1 MCFQIH
7 ADFLAKILRGTT
19 MKTKVLALAVLAT
32 VAAYGVANAADLPMP
47 APVYKA
53 PPPPV
58 YTWTGC
64 YVGGGAGYGWW
75 NQNSFVQD
83 AITGPVTAS
92 TTNGG
97 RGWFGQGQA
106 GCDYQLNPVL
116 FNMPLVIGVFGD
128 YEGGSITGQ
137 SDFPGVVGNESE
149 TASWAAGGRI
159 GALISPRVLTYFDG
173 GWTQAKFSSVNYNLA
188 IAGGGPVGIS
198 LAGQTYNGWFI
209 GGGFEYA
216 LDWLPISGLFLK
228 TEYRYSQYN
237 TANVP
242 ITGTPGGGLVIPAG
256 ITLNSQKQTEMV
268 STELVWRFNW
278 FGR

>member
-1 MCFQIH
+1 
-7 ADFLAKILRGTT
+7 
-19 MKTKVLALAVLAT
+19 MKTNIIAIAILAAIPAFGS
-32 VAAYGVANAADLPMP
+32 ARAADLPAP
-47 APVYKA
+47 PVYKA
-53 PPPPV
+53 PPPV
-58 YTWTGC
+58 AVFSWTGC

-83 AITGPVTAS
+83 PVTGPITAS
-92 TTNGG
+92 ITNGG
-97 RGWFGQGQA
+97 RGWFGQGQG
-106 GCDYQLNPVL
+106 GCDFQTGPFL
-116 FNMPLVIGVFGD
+116 FNTPLVIGVFGD
-128 YEGGSITGQ
+128 YEGGSITGT
-137 SDFPGVVGNESE
+137 SSFPGVVGNETE
-149 TASWAAGGRI
+149 NASWAAGARI
-159 GALISPRVLTYFDG
+159 GALITPRVLTYFDG
-173 GWTQAKFSSVNYNLA
+173 GWTQAKFGSVNYNLG
-188 IAGGGPVGIS
+188 IAGGGPTGIS

-216 LDWLPISGLFLK
+216 LDWLPVPGLFLK

-242 ITGTPGGGLVIPAG
+242 IVGAAGGGLVIPAG